1 MLSAGGLT
9 FRRRCSYGS
18 QETGEPH
25 RRFSATVQTMA
36 CFKCQKPEL
45 AGTPRHRI
53 LRPEADNGLLSNAA
67 CGDGLYAPFPVSTSA
82 TAAALAL
89 ELVLSWN
96 SGNPGHRFRTRVLNS
111 KRSFLVKDMNL
122 TPSDACP
129 TCRRRPS

>member
-1 MLSAGGLT
+1 MPFADGLT

-18 QETGEPH
+18 RETGEP
-25 RRFSATVQTMA
+25 RRQFFAMDQTMRA
-36 CFKCQKPEL
+36 SSAKNRYWRRP
-45 AGTPRHRI
+45 PRHRI
-53 LRPEADNGLLSNAA
+53 LRPEAHNGLLSNAA

-96 SGNPGHRFRTRVLNS
+96 SGSPGHRFRTRLLDP
-111 KRSFLVKDMNL
+111 KRAFLVKDMNL

-129 TCRRRPS
+129 ACRRKPS